1 MDKLKQLLESKNNQS
16 NVSGNWFSIQWTPD
30 LYTNEKLNIGVGFVD
45 STGEIS
51 VQLLDYYERISCLY
65 GNENMIF
72 QLEVACNISR
82 ELILKSG
89 LKNKNITP
97 QITCE
102 INGFAQGNSVE
113 EVLTQLYKTVV
124 PLGRKIKKR
133 SVANF
138 QPRSREMVYNS
149 IKEQLKMNLALDYSR
164 YVPENPFVN
173 VQSRD
178 NSHSIYL
185 PYRSDSGVGT
195 LTSAFYSD
203 KQRVKCNL
211 HDGFWD
217 LDVHAQGDI
226 TKQDS
231 IFILLPDE
239 SLKESS
245 KISIEN
251 EIDKFTWFMQSHQ
264 IHVGSHVDPS
274 SLADEISEWCLKS
287 A

>member
-16 NVSGNWFSIQWTPD
+16 NVTGNWFSIQWTPD

-51 VQLLDYYERISCLY
+51 VQLLDYYDRITCLY
-65 GNENMIF
+65 GNENINF

-89 LKNKNITP
+89 LENKNITP

-102 INGFAQGNSVE
+102 INGFAQGKSVE

-124 PLGRKIKKR
+124 PLGRKIRKR

-173 VQSRD
+173 VQSGND
-178 NSHSIYL
+178 SHSTYL

-195 LTSAFYSD
+195 LASAFYSD

-211 HDGFWD
+211 YDGFWD

-226 TKQDS
+226 SKQDS

-251 EIDKFTWFMQSHQ
+251 EIDKFTWFMKSHN
-264 IHVGSHVDPS
+264 IYVGSHVDPAC
-274 SLADEISEWCLKS
+274 LADEISEWCLKT